1 MKAITLNKANF
12 GDCEFGVSPL
22 KTINSK
28 ANPGEKYSFYWVL
41 IYHPD
46 GEVQYCA
53 TCAPLT
59 KVMGE
64 DCDDDKFCDTVLP
77 SIAGQYEIAPLV
89 DKESGVPATFEDET
103 PIYCFRKRAHRKAAA
118 W

>member
-1 MKAITLNKANF
+1 MKATTLNKANY
-12 GDCEFGVSPL
+12 GEAQFGVSPM

-41 IYHPD
+41 IYMPD

-53 TCAPLT
+53 TSDSLT
-59 KVMGE
+59 KIMGE
-64 DCDDDKFCDTVLP
+64 NCNDDKFCDTILP
-77 SIAGQYEIAPLV
+77 SIEGQFEV
-89 DKESGVPATFEDET
+89 VQMEDKDSNTPATFEDGS
-103 PIYCFRKRAHRKAAA
+103 PVYCIRKRAHRKAAA

>member
-1 MKAITLNKANF
+1 MTATTLNKANF

-28 ANPGEKYSFYWVL
+28 ANKGQQYSFYWVL
-41 IYHPD
+41 IYHPN

-53 TCAPLT
+53 TSESLT
-59 KVMGE
+59 KTMGT
-64 DCDDDKFCDTVLP
+64 DCNDDKFCDTILP
-77 SIAGQYEIAPLV
+77 AVEGQYEVAPME
-89 DKESGVPATFEDET
+89 DKESQTPATFEDGS
-103 PIYCFRKRAHRKAAA
+103 PIYCIRKKAHRKAAA